1 MGDLHSSPHQRKM
14 IAEVN
19 AAYQPDLVLMDGVEA
34 FVNGGPANGQKVAA
48 NVMIAGRD
56 RVAVDV
62 VGLAP
67 SQKIADQIR
76 ALIS

>member
-1 MGDLHSSPHQRKM
+1 MVTATD
-14 IAEVN
+14 
-19 AAYQPDLVLMDGVEA
+19 
-34 FVNGGPANGQKVAA
+34 GGPANGQKVAA

>member
-1 MGDLHSSPHQRKM
+1 VATATD
-14 IAEVN
+14 
-19 AAYQPDLVLMDGVEA
+19 
-34 FVNGGPANGQKVAA
+34 GGPANGQKVAA